1 MAIQRSTPA
10 PISVG
15 TGLNTMGAS
24 TTAGIQT
31 GEIVSGTSSNITD
44 ITARW
49 VLVAGSTVSAS
60 TSTRV
65 DVYVWGTNDDSGY
78 PGGNSTNEIITGTA
92 GTITLSAN
100 GNSALR
106 FLRSTLFHT
115 NGTVTYRDEASVV
128 AALGYVPRRWGLV
141 FINQSG
147 ASLGGS
153 GHSAEYEEIY
163 YT

>member
-10 PISVG
+10 SISIG
-15 TGLNTMGAS
+15 TALNSLASS
-24 TTAGIQT
+24 TTAAVQS
-31 GEIVSGTSSNITD
+31 GEITSGTSSNITD

-49 VLVAGSTVSAS
+49 VIACGTITAS

-65 DVYVWGTNDDSGY
+65 DVYVWGTNDDAGW
-78 PGGNSTNEIITGTA
+78 PGGSATAEVITGAA
-92 GTITLSAN
+92 GAITLSAN

-115 NGTVTYRDEASVV
+115 TGLTYRDEASVV

-141 FINQSG
+141 FVNQSG
-147 ASLGGS
+147 AALAAS